1 MSTNVRFAT
10 TDADREAIWRLR
22 HRVYVE
28 EMGYDFGSMPEGR
41 LPDMPPR
48 GNRLLL
54 AEQEGGVVGTLAI
67 DWGGDQ
73 AFGEDDRQVFQ
84 LDRFLAVVPPDGL
97 MIVTRFLS
105 LPEARRG
112 PAPAMLLD
120 ATLRFALDHGVAA
133 IFLDCRPALINFYLR
148 LGFRPYAPT
157 TSHPIPGILVP
168 MLLLLDDHAHLLQAR
183 SRFAALACSRAAD
196 LERLAKLAALL
207 PATSPVQ
214 TLAAKAGDWPALAG
228 ELSRKAELLEGLDE
242 GEVQHLLDQGTIL
255 TCAPGQPIVV
265 QGNGD
270 RTVFLMLEGL
280 AEVWRDGAA
289 VGIVG
294 PGGTFGEVALLTGR
308 PRIADV
314 VAATQC
320 RLLSL
325 RDRTLAMLVQD
336 DSALA
341 AKLLRNL
348 ATGLAE
354 KLAAER

>member
-1 MSTNVRFAT
+1 MPTTVRFAT
-10 TDADREAIWRLR
+10 TPEDREAIWRLR

-28 EMGYDFGSMPEGR
+28 ELGYDFGSTPEGR
-41 LPDMPPR
+41 LPDAPPR
-48 GNRLLL
+48 SNRLLL
-54 AEQEGGVVGTLAI
+54 AEQEGEAVGTLAI

-73 AFGEDDRQVFQ
+73 AFGQDDRQVYQ
-84 LDRFLAVVPPDGL
+84 LDRFLALLPPDSL

-105 LPEARRG
+105 TPQARRG

-120 ATLRFALDHGVAA
+120 ATLRFALDHGVAV

-183 SRFAALACSRAAD
+183 SRFAMLARSRPAD
-196 LERLAKLAALL
+196 PVRLAKLAALL
-207 PATSPVQ
+207 PESSPIR
-214 TLAAKAGDWPALAG
+214 TLAAQSGDWPALAG
-228 ELSRKAELLEGLDE
+228 ELGRKAELLDGLDE
-242 GEVQHLLDQGTIL
+242 AEVQQLLDQGTIL
-255 TCAPGQPIVV
+255 TCSPGQPIVV

-270 RTVFLMLEGL
+270 RTVFLLLEGL

-320 RLLSL
+320 RLLAL
-325 RDRTLAMLVQD
+325 RDRTLALLVKD
-336 DSALA
+336 HSALA
-341 AKLLRNL
+341 VKLLRNL